1 MKISA
6 LSTAFVLL
14 TAFTVNSAKALTDQQ
29 ALEDGMTPMEQMSPS
44 EMSADDLKAVMN
56 YERSEYVSTIP
67 SQEDIENVVKSHRQV
82 IVVNKGNKSANNPL
96 GQTLRVFQNGSILP
110 LSYTTLNS
118 RETFTKDAV
127 DISTGR
133 EKEEVAESGRSYFS
147 STPKGFFRPQRI
159 YENYYSITW
168 AADMPNAVFMCQNF
182 ARECGIAIHATSKSH
197 YAELGTKASG
207 GCVRT
212 RLDISQQIRKLVM
225 DSGLGSEAGKFT
237 VKPDGTHPKRRK
249 VFNNSVSVDQI
260 SLNSGDILNK
270 KVNSWDTVIVVYE

>member
-1 MKISA
+1 MKFSI

-14 TAFTVNSAKALTDQQ
+14 TALTVKSAQALTDAQ
-29 ALEDGMTPMEQMSPS
+29 ALEDGMTPIEQMEQT
-44 EMSADDLKAVMN
+44 EMNPDDLKAVMN

-67 SQEDIENVVKSHRQV
+67 SLEDIENVVKSHRQV
-82 IVVNKGNKSANNPL
+82 IVVNKGNKTAKNPM
-96 GQTLRVFQNGSILP
+96 GQTLQVFRNGSILP
-110 LSYTTLNS
+110 LSYTTLNT

-133 EKEEVAESGRSYFS
+133 ETQEIAVSGRAYFS
-147 STPKGFFRPQRI
+147 STPKGFFRPQRV
-159 YENYYSITW
+159 YENYFSITW

-182 ARECGIAIHATSKSH
+182 ARECGIAIHATTKSH

-225 DSGLGSEAGKFT
+225 DTGMGSEIGKFT
-237 VKPDGTHPKRRK
+237 VKTDGTHPKRRK

-260 SLNSGDILNK
+260 SLNTGDILNK
-270 KVNSWDTVIVVYE
+270 KVNSWDTIIVVYE

>member
-1 MKISA
+1 
-6 LSTAFVLL
+6 
-14 TAFTVNSAKALTDQQ
+14 VNSALALTDQQ
-29 ALEDGMTPMEQMSPS
+29 ALEDGMTPVEQMSQT
-44 EMSADDLKAVMN
+44 EMNAEDLKAVMN
-56 YERSEYVSTIP
+56 YNRSEYVSTIP
-67 SQEDIENVVKSHRQV
+67 SQEDIDHVIKSHRQV
-82 IVVNKGNKSANNPL
+82 IVVNKGTRSSKNPL
-96 GQTLRVFQNGSILP
+96 GQTLQVFQNGSILP

-118 RETFTKDAV
+118 GETFTKDAV

-133 EKEEVAESGRSYFS
+133 EKKEVATSGREYFS
-147 STPKGFFRPQRI
+147 STPKGFFRPQRV

-182 ARECGIAIHATSKSH
+182 ARECGIAIHATTKSH

-212 RLDISQQIRKLVM
+212 RLDISQKIRKLVM
-225 DSGLGSEAGKFT
+225 DTGLGSEPGKFT
-237 VKPDGTHPKRRK
+237 VKSDGTHAKRRK
-249 VFNNSVSVDQI
+249 IFNNSVSVDQI

>member
-1 MKISA
+1 MKLTVLSA
-6 LSTAFVLL
+6 AFVVLSSL
-14 TAFTVNSAKALTDQQ
+14 TIHSANAFTDQM
-29 ALEDGMTPMEQMSPS
+29 ALEEGMTPMS
-44 EMSADDLKAVMN
+44 EMEQTEMRGDDLKEVMN

-67 SQEDIENVVKSHRQV
+67 SQEDIDNVVKSHGQV
-82 IVVNKGNKSANNPL
+82 IVVNKGKRSASNPL
-96 GQTLRVFQNGSILP
+96 GQTLSVYQNGVVHP

-133 EKEEVAESGRSYFS
+133 EKEEIAESGRAYFS
-147 STPKGFFRPQRI
+147 STPKGFFRPQRV

-182 ARECGIAIHATSKSH
+182 ARECGIAIHATTKSH

-212 RLDISQQIRKLVM
+212 RLDISQQLRKLVM
-225 DSGLGSEAGKFT
+225 NSGLGSEPGNFT
-237 VKPDGTHPKRRK
+237 VRPDGTHPKRRK
-249 VFNNSVSVDQI
+249 IFNNSVAVDQI
-260 SLNSGDILNK
+260 SLKTGDIENL
-270 KVNSWDTVIVVYE
+270 KVKSWDTVIVVYE